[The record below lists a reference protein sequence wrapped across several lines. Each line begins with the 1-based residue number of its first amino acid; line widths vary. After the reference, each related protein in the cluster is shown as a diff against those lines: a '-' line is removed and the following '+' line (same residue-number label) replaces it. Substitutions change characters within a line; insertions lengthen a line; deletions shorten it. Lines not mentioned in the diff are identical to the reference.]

1 MERTIDIAGSRKEL
15 NEWVR
20 KSIKL
25 FESPQYLDK
34 ISEVYPLQTARP
46 ERLEDGLR
54 RRIISA
60 HQGRRTNELIEI
72 LKNEV
77 KFPYDEPI
85 WYLMK
90 NIQGCLENNP
100 NQIQRIADSLY
111 AMTAEETVVRL
122 ESAPKLN
129 TQMGPMFTNWLR
141 TEFDLLNIDDFR
153 SSENDIFVLNASEE
167 EALNFLRNELNQDL
181 EKRPDL
187 LAKVDKTYVIGEAKW
202 IGSPGGNQNKQV
214 VEVINLCKNQRGN
227 VIRVGIIDGF
237 PWAIYNTNG
246 SIINDKTCVMVQES
260 EYDILSAL
268 LLREYLETFLTD

>member
-1 MERTIDIAGSRKEL
+1 MERTIDIETSRDEL

-20 KSIKL
+20 KSIEL
-25 FESPQYLDK
+25 FESPLYLDR

-72 LKNEV
+72 LRNEV

-153 SSENDIFVLNASEE
+153 NSENGIFVLNASEE
-167 EALNFLRNELNQDL
+167 DALNFVRNELNQDL

-214 VEVINLCKNQRGN
+214 VEVINLCKKQRGN

>member
-1 MERTIDIAGSRKEL
+1 MERTIDIEISRDEL

-20 KSIKL
+20 KSIEL
-25 FESPQYLDK
+25 FESPLYLDR

-72 LKNEV
+72 LRNEV

-141 TEFDLLNIDDFR
+141 AEFDLLNIDDFR
-153 SSENDIFVLNASEE
+153 NSENGIFVLNASEE
-167 EALNFLRNELNQDL
+167 DALNFVRNELNQDL

-187 LAKVDKTYVIGEAKW
+187 LAKVNKTYVIGEAKW

-214 VEVINLCKNQRGN
+214 VEVINLCKKQRGN